1 MVYIAN
7 RSNLRI
13 AKTDDLGISFL
24 LSSLL
29 ERGREFSQAVDG
41 DLIPHELVSLEYD
54 RVVLPV
60 DGNHRIL
67 EPVILPG
74 GESALLGR
82 CGVGVHVRARVAL
95 PGCYKVCRESLGNR
109 DDLVL
114 ESNVRRQR
122 AARAKNRKQRQ
133 HLDAAGDHELV
144 LPGHYLG
151 RPDIDSIKSRTA
163 EA

>member
-13 AKTDDLGISFL
+13 AKTDDLGISFH
-24 LSSLL
+24 LSRRL
-29 ERGREFSQAVDG
+29 ERGREFSQAFDG
-41 DLIPHELVSLEYD
+41 DVIPHELVSLEYD
-54 RVVLPV
+54 QAVLPL

-82 CGVGVHVRARVAL
+82 CGVGVHVRARVTL
-95 PGCYKVCRESLGNR
+95 PGRYTVCRESLGNR

-114 ESNVRRQR
+114 ESNVRRQG
-122 AARAKNRKQRQ
+122 AARAENRKQRQ
-133 HLDAAGDHELV
+133 HLNAA
-144 LPGHYLG
+144 
-151 RPDIDSIKSRTA
+151 
-163 EA
+163 